1 MEVKLNMPHCPLYR
15 EVREKVNKEFGSL
28 SVKNNGGEIC

>member
-1 MEVKLNMPHCPLYR
+1 MEVKLNMSHCPLYR
-15 EVREKVNKEFGSL
+15 EVGEKANKKFGSL